1 MGAYTKTIVAA
12 LMAGLTAVI
21 TVLSTDPSASKWV
34 TVAIAAANVIM
45 VFVAPNLPK
54 AATAEV
60 TKDLE
65 ALAALMRTSEPQVN
79 PTSPAVTPTLA
90 APIDPA

>member
-21 TVLSTDPSASKWV
+21 TVLSTDPSASKWI

-54 AATAEV
+54 AVAVEV
-60 TKDLE
+60 TQDLE
-65 ALAALMRTSEPQVN
+65 SLTALLRTSEAPAN
-79 PTSPAVTPTLA
+79 PTTTQTS
-90 APIDPA
+90 